1 MTPYPHPREFSRSP
15 VRLEIDLIVDG
26 AVVASGSTRDV
37 GLKGAFLFT
46 LRRLA
51 IGTPAIAVL
60 RLGEDP
66 RAPRPEI
73 ASRVVRQD
81 PDGVAVEFLEM
92 DVETLHHL
100 RGIVLYNAADPDAA
114 EREFDGHVGLFPKR

>member
-1 MTPYPHPREFSRSP
+1 MTSFPHPREFSRSP
-15 VRLEIDLIVDG
+15 VRLEIDLFVDG

-37 GLKGAFLFT
+37 GLKGAFVFT
-46 LRRLA
+46 PRRLA
-51 IGTPAIAVL
+51 VGTSAVAVL

-73 ASRVVRQD
+73 TSRVVRQD
-81 PDGVAVEFLEM
+81 SDGVALEFLEL

-100 RGIVLYNAADPDAA
+100 RGIVLYNATDPDAV
-114 EREFDGHVGLFPKR
+114 EREFDGHEGLRRKP